1 MLLWH
6 ISLCDS
12 PSLPPSPSSA
22 PPPPRCD
29 DRFSFWRLPLLCIA
43 GTVRQMEV
51 LRFWPPVIG
60 FQHWSRFWFTPVVK
74 AAFTVCLCRLCDSSV
89 SFCWFLCVS
98 VRLSIDRLYFCVVLK
113 LFILTR
119 RSPVSMRPF
128 GKTRLN
134 KKRLT
139 ATIVFFVCW
148 RLYLHSVESYE

>member
-12 PSLPPSPSSA
+12 PPLPPRPLHLHRPDVTTALASGGYRSSA
-22 PPPPRCD
+22 SLEQS
-29 DRFSFWRLPLLCIA
+29 DRWRYYDSGHQLSDFNTEAVFDSHRSSKLRLLC
-43 GTVRQMEV
+43 VC
-51 LRFWPPVIG
+51 
-60 FQHWSRFWFTPVVK
+60 
-74 AAFTVCLCRLCDSSV
+74 AACLIPSV
-89 SFCWFLCVS
+89 SFCWFLRVS

-119 RSPVSMRPF
+119 RSSVSMRPF

-139 ATIVFFVCW
+139 ATIVFFSCL
-148 RLYLHSVESYE
+148 RLYLHSVESFE